1 MLSYV
6 GTCHPPSPLYVSR
19 AAALAAGIPADVPIS
34 TVNRLCSSGLQAIRS
49 IAHAIESG
57 EISLG
62 VAVGVESMSMK
73 CVYRRAFSSKYG
85 TQLHESPRPTPEVVE
100 AVSKNVQA
108 HDCTQVNPKSP
119 LYT

>member
-1 MLSYV
+1 
-6 GTCHPPSPLYVSR
+6 
-19 AAALAAGIPADVPIS
+19 
-34 TVNRLCSSGLQAIRS
+34 
-49 IAHAIESG
+49 
-57 EISLG
+57 
-62 VAVGVESMSMK
+62 MSMK
-73 CVYRRAFSSKYG
+73 CVYLRAFSSKYG